1 MTGPGETRLKLAIKT
16 ASTLADDKGWL
27 DGEWDIGAD
36 DYGSDP
42 DYDFPQREQED
53 AECQ

>member
-1 MTGPGETRLKLAIKT
+1 MSGPGESRLKQ
-16 ASTLADDKGWL
+16 TLKAVRALGEDDF
-27 DGEWDIGAD
+27 DGWDIGAD

-53 AECQ
+53 DECQ

>member
-1 MTGPGETRLKLAIKT
+1 MTGPGETRLKLALKS
-16 ASTLADDKGWL
+16 AGTLAEDTGWL

-42 DYDFPQREQED
+42 DYDFPDDDLKE
-53 AECQ
+53 AA

>member
-1 MTGPGETRLKLAIKT
+1 MSGPGETRLKQ
-16 ASTLADDKGWL
+16 TLKAVRALGENDF
-27 DGEWDIGAD
+27 DGWDIGAD

-53 AECQ
+53 DECL